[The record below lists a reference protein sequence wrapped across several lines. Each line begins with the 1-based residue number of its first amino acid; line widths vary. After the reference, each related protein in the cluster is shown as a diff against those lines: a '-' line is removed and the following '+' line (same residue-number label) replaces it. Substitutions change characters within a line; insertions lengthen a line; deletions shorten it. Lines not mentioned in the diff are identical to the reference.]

1 MLGSVSRPELFV
13 PREGP
18 ILPCG
23 RLQGRSGTP
32 YNPSRAGLGALRGVQ
47 SVRLVRLVRLGV
59 VSGFL
64 RIVLKPLHLI
74 LLGARQ
80 FRGVAG
86 KATPVQRKESRETA
100 RVSPTLSRGKPREA
114 SRERTAQPGK
124 QPGTASGVL
133 PEALERKPRKA
144 AHEKPVVSGGA

>member
-1 MLGSVSRPELFV
+1 
-13 PREGP
+13 
-18 ILPCG
+18 
-23 RLQGRSGTP
+23 
-32 YNPSRAGLGALRGVQ
+32 
-47 SVRLVRLVRLGV
+47 VRLVRLGV
-59 VSGFL
+59 VSDFL
-64 RIVLKPLHLI
+64 RIVLKPRALFPKLTKPTPPRHLI

-86 KATPVQRKESRETA
+86 KATPVQREESGETA